1 MNTKGTVVFDIIGT
15 CFSLDKPRQRLVEL
29 GAPPHALQL
38 WFAQTLR
45 DAFALS
51 HAGGYRPL
59 KEVLEAELPRTLKV
73 LGIEA
78 DAEQRRTLS
87 RPASLTHVV
96 NAFSELE
103 PQPEALEAFRLLTT
117 AGWKL
122 VALTN
127 GSEDSTHKLLDRAN
141 VLEYFAS
148 IFSCDAIQKTKP
160 HPDVYALAKQ
170 DASADVWMVAAHAWD
185 IAGAACAGLRTAF
198 ITQEEKDY
206 LGVYPQP
213 EVIASDLVEAANQI
227 VERMTPSLR

>member
-29 GAPPHALQL
+29 GAPAHALEL

-51 HAGGYRPL
+51 HAGSYRPL

-78 DAEQRRTLS
+78 DAQNRS
-87 RPASLTHVV
+87 HIVK
-96 NAFSELE
+96 AFSELE

-117 AGWKL
+117 GGWKL

-127 GSEDSTHKLLDRAN
+127 GSEESTHKLLERAN
-141 VLEYFAS
+141 ALEYFAS
-148 IFSCDAIQKTKP
+148 IFSCDAIEKTKP
-160 HPDVYALAKQ
+160 HPDVYALAKH
-170 DASADVWMVAAHAWD
+170 DVEGDIWMVAAHAWD

-198 ITQEEKDY
+198 INKEEKDY
-206 LGVYPQP
+206 LDVYSKP
-213 EVIASDLVEAANQI
+213 EIIARDLVEAAKEI
-227 VERMTPSLR
+227 VKG